1 MVGNGILGAT
11 EEGSGI
17 AETAA
22 RANYCETFI
31 AGDDPANE
39 RWSDKGYVHLVIT
52 INSREMG
59 SWRISCRGRLKCL
72 CFDIERVEDRRSDSF

>member
-17 AETAA
+17 AETTT
-22 RANYCETFI
+22 RAIYCETFI

-39 RWSDKGYVHLVIT
+39 RWSDKGYVHLATT
-52 INSREMG
+52 I
-59 SWRISCRGRLKCL
+59 K
-72 CFDIERVEDRRSDSF
+72 